1 MKNLTAR
8 QTEIL
13 DFIQQ
18 AIIETGA
25 PPTRIEI
32 AEYFGFRSPNAAED
46 HLRALAKKGK
56 IILKS
61 GTSRGIRLVTDHT
74 LDEHQSGSAIV
85 FNKPQLA
92 TNNNTRSSP
101 RTNVIPFTKAA
112 NNDFEQLPIVGSVA
126 AGEPILAT
134 GNIESH
140 VNVDTSVFSHA
151 PDYLLRIRGDS
162 MQDIGIM
169 DGDILAVKNAI
180 TADSNQ
186 VVVARLD
193 DSVTVKRFK
202 RESEHSK
209 TIELIAENPAYE
221 PIVVDLEHQEFAIEG
236 VAVGVIRSTVH

>member
-18 AIIETGA
+18 AILETGA

-32 AEYFGFRSPNAAED
+32 AKYFGFRSPNAAED

-61 GTSRGIRLVTDHT
+61 GTSRGIRLVTDQAP
-74 LDEHQSGSAIV
+74 DEHRSSSAIA

-92 TNNNTRSSP
+92 TNNNPRSSP
-101 RTNVIPFTKAA
+101 RTNVIPFTKVT

-140 VNVDTSVFSHA
+140 MNVDTRIFSDA

-162 MQDIGIM
+162 MQDIGIL

-180 TADSNQ
+180 TADNNQ

-209 TIELIAENPAYE
+209 TVELIAENPAYE

-236 VAVGVIRSTVH
+236 IAVGVIRSTIH